1 MSTEIILAIGS
12 LIVGFVFLI
21 KGGDWLV
28 VGASALAKR
37 LGVSDLAIGLTIVAF
52 GTSMPELVI
61 SLWANLQGNADICVA
76 NVVGSN
82 IANILLILGV
92 ATLIRPITVG
102 KSTIWKEI
110 PFLIL
115 ASIVF
120 TIIAND
126 WLLRQSTESTIS
138 FSDGLI
144 LLGMMALFLLYM
156 SRANTVPVELE
167 SMPDEKTM
175 APWMPPLYVLI
186 GIVLLVVGGNWVVSG
201 AVQIARMAGVSDK
214 LIGLT
219 IVAVGTSLPELA
231 ASGMAAYR
239 KKFDIAIGNV
249 VGSSIFNILLILGV
263 SSTIRALPVTPGMDV
278 DIGIMLLATCLLF
291 IVLFLGKRERSPK
304 TEIGRYVGAVFVCL
318 YASYIGWLVYN
329 G

>member
-1 MSTEIILAIGS
+1 MSTELMLAIGS
-12 LIVGFVFLI
+12 LVAGFVFLV

-28 VGASALAKR
+28 IGASALAKR
-37 LGVSDLAIGLTIVAF
+37 FGVSDLTIGLTIVAF

-92 ATLIRPITVG
+92 AALIRPIIVG
-102 KSTIWKEI
+102 KSTVWKEI

-115 ASIVF
+115 ASLVF
-120 TIIAND
+120 TVMAND
-126 WLLRQSTESTIS
+126 WLVWRSAENTIS
-138 FSDGLI
+138 LGDGLI
-144 LLGMMALFLLYM
+144 LLGMMVLFLLYM
-156 SRANTVPVELE
+156 SRAKVPPVELE
-167 SMPDEKTM
+167 IMPDEKAM
-175 APWMPPLYVLI
+175 APWMPPFYVII
-186 GIVLLVVGGNWVVSG
+186 GIVLLVVGGNWVVGG
-201 AVQIARMAGVSDK
+201 AVQIARMIGVSDK

-239 KKFDIAIGNV
+239 NKTDIAIGNV

-263 SSTIRALPVTPGMDV
+263 SSTVRALPVTGGMNL
-278 DIGIMLLATCLLF
+278 DIGAMLLATFLLF
-291 IVLFLGKRERSPK
+291 VVMFLGKKEPTRK
-304 TEIGRYVGAVFVCL
+304 TEVDRYEGAIFVLL